1 MTHITVSDEQA
12 RLISEASAP
21 IVFVDVRGREL
32 GKLDR
37 SAASARSAPEMSDE
51 ELAEIKRRMQT
62 PGPGKT
68 TKELLDHLMTLAPI
82 DGP

>member
-12 RLISEASAP
+12 RLISEASTP

-32 GKLDR
+32 GKLDQ
-37 SAASARSAPEMSDE
+37 SAARAKSAPEMSDE

-62 PGPGKT
+62 PGPGKP
-68 TKELLDHLMTLAPI
+68 TKELLEHLMKLAPI